1 MTLLAPRTLTLR
13 LDFPSRELQPNGRP
27 NRYAKA
33 DAVRAYRY
41 DAKAEAKRVM
51 GTTYRPGDFPLRT
64 PVKADVTFV
73 VTDDRRHDTDNLIA
87 SIKAG
92 WDGMVD
98 ARLLLDDHS
107 KVLTWGEPRVVKGD
121 KAEVVVVLTE
131 GAVCGG
137 KHAGVRL

>member
-13 LDFPSRELQPNGRP
+13 LDFPSRDLQPNGRLHY
-27 NRYAKA
+27 YAKA
-33 DAVRAYRY
+33 ASVRAYRY

-64 PVKADVTFV
+64 PVRAEVTFV

-107 KVLTWGEPRVVKGD
+107 GVLTWGEPRVVKGER
-121 KAEVVVVLTE
+121 AGVVVVLME
-131 GAVCGG
+131 AEV
-137 KHAGVRL
+137 